1 MIMKSVAFIALLWA
15 LSTPAIAQ
23 MHGPALY
30 NVVGV
35 EANDQLHIRAEP
47 DAEAELLGSLPPN
60 AQHVEVT
67 GQSADGKWARIN
79 HNESSGWVALRYLS
93 QRATWADGTP
103 FGLACSGTEPFWS
116 ARLVGGVIE
125 YSEMSGQSTQF
136 REVDRLRGAGVGF
149 ADLAILGEAE
159 GQPVTM
165 IIAPEACNDGMSG
178 RDYALRVHFLRPG
191 TSMPLLSGCCSM
203 TAEQ

>member
-1 MIMKSVAFIALLWA
+1 MIVTRLYSSNINPCLIYLPDKCHDLQSDYPL
-15 LSTPAIAQ
+15 
-23 MHGPALY
+23 GPT
-30 NVVGV
+30 N
-35 EANDQLHIRAEP
+35 
-47 DAEAELLGSLPPN
+47 
-60 AQHVEVT
+60 T
-67 GQSADGKWARIN
+67 
-79 HNESSGWVALRYLS
+79 
-93 QRATWADGTP
+93 T
-103 FGLACSGTEPFWS
+103 
-116 ARLVGGVIE
+116 IE
-125 YSEMSGQSTQF
+125 YSEMSGQSTRF

>member
-1 MIMKSVAFIALLWA
+1 MTTKLVTLIALLWVF
-15 LSTPAIAQ
+15 STPVFAQ

-30 NVVGV
+30 DVVGV
-35 EANDQLHIRAEP
+35 EANDLLYIRAQP
-47 DAEAELLGSLPPN
+47 DAEAELLGSLRPD
-60 AQHVEVT
+60 AQHIEVT

-79 HNESSGWVALRYLS
+79 HNESMGWVALRYLS
-93 QRATWADGTP
+93 QRASWADGTP
-103 FGLACSGTEPFWS
+103 FGLTCNGTEPFWA
-116 ARLVGGVIE
+116 ARLVGGFIE

-149 ADLAILGEAE
+149 ADLAILGDSD

-178 RDYALRVHFLRPG
+178 RNYALRVHVLRPG

-203 TAEQ
+203 TAGQ